1 MYKNK
6 RFNKGTKTK
15 APLNTI
21 GEDTTIKIPRLENPI
36 DKENETNNEND
47 NNEKEL
53 FSQEALEAIPAS
65 QEPTQRYLSQR
76 STLCRTQSRSTQRP
90 PTTYFELVLIKS
102 GVNLDSPDNFV
113 ISCDHVAFVCKF
125 REIFVQ
131 CQNYPSNVETFKTGL
146 KNALNDKNLA
156 MKLLSGCTINLP
168 GDENPYLSQDSM
180 MVNFLMIDF
189 LQEIAINV
197 LLDKVEEISKTET
210 SASSDVPILPLM
222 LSQLRYV
229 TQSHEDLIYTR
240 IVDIFEGAVT
250 SVQWD
255 IIANAEMVFKSS
267 KHDAFAEMLLNNF
280 ASNKDVFH
288 SITTKTFTNLCLSPK
303 MQTKLR
309 KKAVN
314 YIKDGCPPKMLP
326 LLVKLFLKILNED
339 DEDVLRDLVTDLRDI
354 LMGEF
359 DCSKPE
365 VEKSLVDVFN
375 NITQGLTRSKS
386 FFDSWQ
392 RLIQNLAPANFRPID
407 FVILLK
413 MISIKEERSN
423 SIETIIRR
431 RIKLEHITID
441 ILTVTKDK
449 YAPILGQ
456 LINIFLQIL
465 HDFLKEKNKLISDF
479 ARNSYNIIF
488 GVSESTQKDI
498 LLKLVELTCD
508 KSPSSMTTA
517 ALELIKDIRIK
528 YPANVQNWGMVL
540 MPLLDRISDM
550 NLPQTRLVM
559 ELLCSIAFPA
569 PPLDECPAL
578 QDQIDMLVKKQ
589 IINRM
594 PKVKKQGIIGAV
606 QMIDNVARIDEEE
619 TDCMY
624 DLNTSYNTI
633 EELPEGRGKI
643 AANYISR
650 VHSTTLYCPESL
662 ALFYDELA
670 SVCSSNNQRN
680 ENALCLDRPFVIW
693 LCELIT
699 YYFQNSFVIE
709 DNPKEELGI
718 KLSYQKCINTPEDT
732 NTPTESELVPI
743 AVNISQL
750 VLSPSTEASSSI
762 LVLAPL
768 FNLMRVLH
776 FARYDGSLEM
786 INALLGCGIILP
798 KVFENIDN
806 VDIFYEYDEVQSK
819 YILDI
824 YFHTVNWIRETI
836 SSFSCQNDPMI
847 RGKVL
852 IRLVDLIKIEESVR
866 KLLVHAPADYIPP
879 ICQFMTMPTPPVP
892 IKKTAGR
899 KKPSGK
905 GGEKKKNL
913 NASSEPM
920 ETEATMANMT
930 VASTARISTSKP
942 TKSYLGK
949 FETTYGPKEIYRQ
962 MNPDIMLILKANFS
976 IKYPR
981 PEEEIQNSIGLLE
994 FKFIITDVVN
1004 KLESITG
1011 VKKFTTDQQLQYI
1024 SYPIYFITDIVNQ
1037 FLDPIMNNFHEISTA
1052 ILTTVQRVD
1061 GALGNA
1067 DLFTDEMNYL
1077 KICFGL
1083 CLRLLAALF
1092 SWSGFGDAA
1101 NKKILKGA
1109 LLGVLG
1115 KSVRQQYINKDTS
1128 TLAFEVFNKCR
1139 ATEASAVDIKSAVH
1153 LYHLIQSL
1161 TKFATKKDLEQ
1172 DTKNLCK
1179 VLLCRKWFN
1188 FDGTME
1194 RGTICNIYLDEL
1206 VKGYLRRSDFR
1217 RQKTILTAILEETK
1231 FLKSKENSLRSFP
1244 NFNKA
1249 NFPMLFR
1256 GLCETLIGTLSAA
1269 VSESKQG
1276 GSDQLRVW
1284 EKSCEILNTLLEIV
1298 QSLDIPRNFS
1308 LFLKHAHFYLK
1319 IVLQHGLAVY
1329 ENFLRENP
1337 ERVNE
1342 LLKNLQVTT
1351 RFLHNL
1357 CCHSKALKNT
1367 SILSLIPPLRETVEN
1382 LVFRVKALLAANKC
1396 ASVFWMGNL
1405 KNKDLHGDEILSQTS
1420 SWSSAA
1426 NDANSDEEIP
1436 DDDASIEETIL
1447 GDNEN
1452 DSNATTMNSI
1462 TDASRSTCI

>member
-15 APLNTI
+15 APLNPI
-21 GEDTTIKIPRLENPI
+21 GEDTTIKIPRLDNPPI
-36 DKENETNNEND
+36 DKENESND
-47 NNEKEL
+47 KNCEKEL

-90 PTTYFELVLIKS
+90 PTTYFELVMIKS
-102 GVNLDSPDNFV
+102 GVNLDAADNFV
-113 ISCDHVAFVCKF
+113 ISCDHVSFVCKF
-125 REIFVQ
+125 REIFVK

-146 KNALNDKNLA
+146 RNALNDKKMAL
-156 MKLLSGCTINLP
+156 KLLSGCTINMP
-168 GDENPYLSQDSM
+168 GEENPYQSQDSM
-180 MVNFLMIDF
+180 IVNFLMIDF
-189 LQEIAINV
+189 LQEAVINII
-197 LLDKVEEISKTET
+197 LDKVDEISKSQT
-210 SASSDVPILPLM
+210 STSYDVPILPLM

-229 TQSHEDLIYTR
+229 TQTTDADLIYTR
-240 IVDIFEGAVT
+240 IVDIFENAVQ

-255 IIANAEMVFKSS
+255 IIANAEMFLKSS

-280 ASNKDVFH
+280 ASPKDVFH
-288 SITTKTFTNLCLSPK
+288 STTIKTFTNLCLSPR

-309 KKAVN
+309 KKALI
-314 YIKDGCPPKMLP
+314 YIKDDGCPPKILP
-326 LLVKLFLKILNED
+326 LLVKLMLKILNEN
-339 DEDVLRDLVTDLRDI
+339 DENVIRELVDDLRDV
-354 LMGEF
+354 LMREF
-359 DCSKPE
+359 DCNKQD
-365 VEKSLVDVFN
+365 VQQSLVDTFIC
-375 NITQGLTRSKS
+375 ITQGLTRSKTL
-386 FFDSWQ
+386 FDTWEKT
-392 RLIQNLAPANFRPID
+392 IQNLTPANFRPID
-407 FVILLK
+407 LVVLLK
-413 MISIKEERSN
+413 MMSIKEVRSTY
-423 SIETIIRR
+423 IEKIIRC
-431 RIKLEHITID
+431 RIKLEHINVD
-441 ILTVTKDK
+441 ILIDAKTK
-449 YAPILGQ
+449 YAPILTD
-456 LINIFLQIL
+456 LINVLLRIL
-465 HDFLKEKNKLISDF
+465 HDYIKDKNKIISDF
-479 ARNSYNIIF
+479 GRNSYNIIF
-488 GVSESTQKDI
+488 GVGESTQKDI

-508 KSPSSMTTA
+508 KSASSMTTE
-517 ALELIKDIRIK
+517 ALELIKELKLK
-528 YPANVQNWGMVL
+528 YPSNVQNWGMVL
-540 MPLLDRISDM
+540 MPLLDRISEM

-569 PPLDECPAL
+569 PPLDECPVL
-578 QDQIDMLVKKQ
+578 QDQIDMLIKKQ
-589 IINRM
+589 IINRL

-606 QMIDNVARIDEEE
+606 QMIDNVARID
-619 TDCMY
+619 DIHADPMY
-624 DLNTSYNTI
+624 DFNTSYNTV

-643 AANYISR
+643 AANYITR
-650 VHSTTLYCPESL
+650 IHSTTIYCPESL

-670 SVCSSNNQRN
+670 TVCSTNYQRN
-680 ENALCLDRPFVIW
+680 DNLLDLDRPFLIW

-709 DNPKEELGI
+709 DHPKENLGI
-718 KLSYQKCINTPEDT
+718 AISYQKCINTPEDT

-743 AVNISQL
+743 AVDIAQL
-750 VLSPSTEASSSI
+750 VLSPTHEASSSI

-776 FARYDGSLEM
+776 FVRYDGSLEM

-798 KVFENIDN
+798 KVFENIDS
-806 VDIFYEYDEVQSK
+806 VDIFYEYDDIQSK
-819 YILDI
+819 HILDI
-824 YFHTVNWIRETI
+824 FFHTVNWIRETI

-852 IRLVDLIKIEESVR
+852 TRLVDLIKIEECVR
-866 KLLVHAPADYIPP
+866 KLLIKAPADYTPP
-879 ICQFMTMPTPPVP
+879 ICQFMTMPEPVVQV
-892 IKKTAGR
+892 KKTAGR
-899 KKPSGK
+899 KKAPGK
-905 GGEKKKNL
+905 AGNKKKNL
-913 NASSEPM
+913 NASTEQN

-930 VASTARISTSKP
+930 VPSTAQISSSKI

-962 MNPDIMLILKANFS
+962 MNSDIMLILKANFN

-981 PEEEIQNSIGLLE
+981 PIEEIPKSIGLLE
-994 FKFIITDVVN
+994 FKFIITDIVN

-1011 VKKFTTDQQLQYI
+1011 VKKFSNDQQSQYM
-1024 SYPIYFITDIVNQ
+1024 SYPIHFITDIVNQ
-1037 FLDPIMNNFHEISTA
+1037 FLDPIMNNFHEISNA
-1052 ILTTVQRVD
+1052 ISTTVQRVD

-1067 DLFTDEMNYL
+1067 DLFTDELNYL

-1092 SWSGFGDAA
+1092 SWSGFGDAC

-1115 KSVRQQYINKDTS
+1115 KSVRQEFINKDTS
-1128 TLAFEVFNKCR
+1128 TLAVEVFNKCR
-1139 ATEASAVDIKSAVH
+1139 ATEASAIDIKSAVH

-1161 TKFATKKDLEQ
+1161 KKFAIKKDLDQ
-1172 DTKNLCK
+1172 DIRNLCK

-1188 FDGTME
+1188 YDGTME
-1194 RGTICNIYLDEL
+1194 RGTLCNIYLDEL
-1206 VKGYLRRSDFR
+1206 VKGYLRKSDFR
-1217 RQKTILTAILEETK
+1217 RQKTILDAILEETK

-1256 GLCETLIGTLSAA
+1256 GLCETLISTLNVA
-1269 VSESKQG
+1269 VSESRQT

-1284 EKSCEILNTLLEIV
+1284 EKSCEILNTLLEII
-1298 QSLDIPRNFS
+1298 QSLDVPRNFA

-1319 IVLQHGLAVY
+1319 IVLQHGLPVY
-1329 ENFLRENP
+1329 ENYLRENP

-1367 SILSLIPPLRETVEN
+1367 SILILIPPLRETVEN

-1405 KNKDLHGDEILSQTS
+1405 KNKDLHGDEILSQTA
-1420 SWSSAA
+1420 SWSSA
-1426 NDANSDEEIP
+1426 NDGNSDDEIP
-1436 DDDASIEETIL
+1436 EDDASIEETIL
-1447 GDNEN
+1447 GEN
-1452 DSNATTMNSI
+1452 DSNATGNDSLP
-1462 TDASRSTCI
+1462 DASRSTCI